1 MNSLRTV
8 VLNPEPARNIWSWF
22 VNIKLSKIVLMVMA
36 MLIITPLLTHFYLSK
51 VERSSYLIE
60 HRAHSHLDL
69 PEDLHIIEEADLRV
83 GVEELL
89 RIRGSVLSELRDIE
103 RKRQQFKS
111 EIQSYQKNIDELKLE
126 LNHQQTNLNRLKISV
141 EQAQVAQKEALQQ
154 NTPDLALPK
163 RLTADFLPQILPPIP
178 KYVLKSCKM
187 FNCFDHSRCSITSGF
202 PVYLYDPDQY
212 PVMHDG
218 WDVDGFL
225 KTTLKQ
231 TLGYNPHLT
240 NNPKEACIYLV
251 LVGEVLKDI
260 DDISDNDGI
269 HKDLPP
275 LDSEAL
281 KRLPYWGGDGRN
293 HILLNLAR
301 RDLTAKSGNV
311 FSKIDTGK
319 NCLDSFAR

>member
-1 MNSLRTV
+1 MNNRSIT
-8 VLNPEPARNIWSWF
+8 LNSEPTRNIWSWI
-22 VNIKLSKIVLMVMA
+22 VNIKLSKIVIMVMA

-69 PEDLHIIEEADLRV
+69 PEDLHTIDESDLRV

-89 RIRGSVLSELRDIE
+89 RIRGSVLSELREIE
-103 RKRQQFKS
+103 RKRQQFKI
-111 EIQSYQKNIDELKLE
+111 EIQSYQKNIEGLKQE

-163 RLTADFLPQILPPIP
+163 SLMADSLPRILPAIS
-178 KYVLKSCKM
+178 KYLSNKCRM

-240 NNPKEACIYLV
+240 SNPKEACIYVV
-251 LVGEVLKDI
+251 LVGEVLKDEDDI
-260 DDISDNDGI
+260 DDNEGMNQ
-269 HKDLPP
+269 DLPP
-275 LDSEAL
+275 LDSKAL

-293 HILLNLAR
+293 HVLLNLAR
-301 RDLTAKSGNV
+301 RDLTAKSGDI
-311 FSKIDTGK
+311 FSSVDTGK
-319 NCLDSFAR
+319 KL